1 MFELEEREI
10 QNEIV
15 NELKTIGDVM
25 RYLVTVY
32 DESDIYYGHGAENA
46 FEEAQLL
53 LAPVLNLEFSEIE
66 EFYSSRLTKREKQ
79 KIAQLAARRILERI
93 PTAYLT
99 NVSWFCDIPFYV
111 DQNVLIP
118 RSPIAE
124 LIRNRFAG
132 YIDPEVE
139 HPQILDL
146 CTGSGCIAIATAA
159 AFDRNA
165 QVDAVDISEDVMDV
179 LYANIENTGMEQTV
193 YPVMSDLFEK
203 LEGMQYDLIV
213 ANPPYVDAEDLNDM
227 PEEYLHEPRMALE
240 AGDDG
245 LDLVVRI
252 LREAPKYMKENS
264 YLICEVGN
272 SMVNLAQR
280 YPDFK
285 FNYIEFKNGGIGVFA
300 VTREELLGY
309 SF

>member
-1 MFELEEREI
+1 
-10 QNEIV
+10 
-15 NELKTIGDVM
+15 
-25 RYLVTVY
+25 
-32 DESDIYYGHGAENA
+32 
-46 FEEAQLL
+46 
-53 LAPVLNLEFSEIE
+53 
-66 EFYSSRLTKREKQ
+66 
-79 KIAQLAARRILERI
+79 
-93 PTAYLT
+93 
-99 NVSWFCDIPFYV
+99 
-111 DQNVLIP
+111 
-118 RSPIAE
+118 
-124 LIRNRFAG
+124 
-132 YIDPEVE
+132 
-139 HPQILDL
+139 
-146 CTGSGCIAIATAA
+146 
-159 AFDRNA
+159 
-165 QVDAVDISEDVMDV
+165 
-179 LYANIENTGMEQTV
+179 
-193 YPVMSDLFEK
+193 MSDLFEK